1 MAGRILMVDDEPTIR
16 DMIGFALSRA
26 GYSYVEAADAVE
38 AEAEISRQPPDL
50 ILLDWMLPGQSG
62 IDFIKFLRSDPSTR
76 SIPVIMLTARGEE
89 DDKIRGLK
97 YGADDYVTKP
107 FGTKEL
113 VARIEAVLR
122 RVKIEAVNEALE
134 VTGLLLDPVS
144 HRVTAGDCDLMLG
157 PTEFRLLHLFMAH
170 PERVYSREQLL
181 DLVWGRNIHVSPRTV
196 DMHVSKL
203 RKVLEA
209 TGHHRLIQTVRSSG
223 YRFSVRTPP

>member
-181 DLVWGRNIHVSPRTV
+181 DLVWGRSIHVSPRTV

-209 TGHHRLIQTVRSSG
+209 TGHHRLIQTVRGSG